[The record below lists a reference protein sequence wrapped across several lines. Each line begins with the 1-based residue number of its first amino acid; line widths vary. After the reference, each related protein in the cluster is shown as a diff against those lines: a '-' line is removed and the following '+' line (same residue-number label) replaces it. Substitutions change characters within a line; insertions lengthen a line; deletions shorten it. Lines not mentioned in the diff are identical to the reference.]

1 MVLRSVP
8 ELLVIFLIYY
18 GAAIALAALLA
29 PFGIAGLFEINRFW
43 SGVLA
48 LALIHAAYAS
58 EVFRGAFLAV
68 PVGEIDAAR
77 AFGMSPVLV
86 FSRIRLPLAFRLAM
100 PGLTNLVMT
109 TLKST
114 PLVSAIG
121 LQDLIRVAGDAGQN
135 TKEYFQFYMA
145 TLVIYLGIAAVVLL
159 LQSRSEHRL
168 YRHLRT
174 R

>member
-1 MVLRSVP
+1 VPGTLGARHCCSV
-8 ELLVIFLIYY
+8 V
-18 GAAIALAALLA
+18 ALAALLA

>member
-1 MVLRSVP
+1 
-8 ELLVIFLIYY
+8 
-18 GAAIALAALLA
+18 
-29 PFGIAGLFEINRFW
+29 
-43 SGVLA
+43 
-48 LALIHAAYAS
+48 
-58 EVFRGAFLAV
+58 
-68 PVGEIDAAR
+68 
-77 AFGMSPVLV
+77 
-86 FSRIRLPLAFRLAM
+86 M

-135 TKEYFQFYMA
+135 TKEFFQFYMA

-159 LQSRSEHRL
+159 LQTRSERRL
-168 YRHLRT
+168 FRHLRVG

>member
-1 MVLRSVP
+1 
-8 ELLVIFLIYY
+8 
-18 GAAIALAALLA
+18 
-29 PFGIAGLFEINRFW
+29 
-43 SGVLA
+43 

-68 PVGEIDAAR
+68 PSGEIDAAR
-77 AFGMSPVLV
+77 AFGMSPLLV
-86 FSRIRLPLAFRLAM
+86 FYRIRLPLAFRLAM

-135 TKEYFQFYMA
+135 TKEFFQFYMA

-159 LQSRSEHRL
+159 LQSRSERRL
-168 YRHLRT
+168 FRHLRVG